1 MEKVI
6 AFLQKN
12 LFINLISAALIG
24 ASVFFLSSFIAKPF
38 SDIVGNHIVLDF
50 YSKNYFVKFFIL
62 LFSILIIL
70 VVNKGKLSD
79 YGFRRGSDIKY
90 FSFIF
95 KVAGISIASLIF
107 GAILFMGILNR
118 AFPTENLAGFPE
130 PKSLLQMILAVWV
143 WSSFCEEV
151 LLRGLV
157 QSFMQKFTHI
167 KLFRLSVPVV
177 TSGLLFGAM
186 HLSLFKAH
194 MGVWFVCFIVFN
206 TSVIGLTAAY
216 YREKSGSLI
225 PAFWVHFIA
234 NVVGSLPLIIK
245 LIIPA

>member
-12 LFINLISAALIG
+12 LFINVISAVLIG
-24 ASVFFLSSFIAKPF
+24 ASVFLLSSFIAKPI
-38 SDIVGNHIVLDF
+38 SDVIYNHIELDF
-50 YSKNYFVKFFIL
+50 YSRSYFIKFFIL
-62 LFSILIIL
+62 LFSILVILII
-70 VVNKGKLSD
+70 NKGKLSN
-79 YGFRRGSDIKY
+79 YGFQKGKNVKY
-90 FSFIF
+90 LPLTL
-95 KVAGISIASLIF
+95 KVSGICIAAYIF
-107 GAILFMGILNR
+107 GTILFMGILNKI
-118 AFPTENLAGFPE
+118 FPTGNSTGFSQ
-130 PKSLLQMILAVWV
+130 PKSILQIILAVWV

-167 KLFRLSVPVV
+167 KLFRLSVPVIV
-177 TSGLLFGAM
+177 SGLLFGAI
-186 HLSLFKAH
+186 HLSLLKAH
-194 MGVWFVCFIVFN
+194 MGLWFVLFIVFN
-206 TSVIGLTAAY
+206 TSVIGLMAAY

-245 LIIPA
+245 MIISA